1 MTLTFEIPGDPRG
14 KGRPRFS
21 SHNGVSRTYTDD
33 KTAAYE
39 NLVTLAAQRAME
51 GRPPFEG
58 PVAVQVA
65 AYFRIPAS
73 ASKNREAAMLDYS
86 ELPLKLPDLDNI
98 LKAVL
103 DGLNQVAFADDKQ
116 VVWITAH
123 KRYDRTPRVQVTIEN
138 IGA

>member
-58 PVAVQVA
+58 PVYMHVQA
-65 AYFRIPAS
+65 WMRIPAS
-73 ASKNREAAMLDYS
+73 ASKKRELAMLAGV
-86 ELPLKLPDLDNI
+86 EQPLKLPDLDNV

-103 DGLNQVAFADDKQ
+103 DGCNRVVFADDKQ
-116 VVWITAH
+116 VVGITAH
-123 KRYDRTPRVQVTIEN
+123 KAYAHTPRVAVTITPA
-138 IGA
+138 GA